1 MKDVAAGLRRM
12 IAMGAGS
19 GDIDA
24 LAASDGLSLW
34 LSSNDSVKLED
45 ALGVAN
51 NYRSTL
57 RRRRRDDLYVEI
69 AATCFPDLK
78 GAPLARAIITGI
90 DRYRASAWLR
100 DHETGRRP
108 AGANGL
114 LYDLLALNERLLD
127 VEALRKLPGIFRAGE
142 YQDHDLGFSEQE
154 ENCLECYG
162 PDKSIFEGSE

>member
-1 MKDVAAGLRRM
+1 MADPAACLHKV
-12 IAMGAGS
+12 IALAAGS
-19 GDIDA
+19 GDPEACSAADA
-24 LAASDGLSLW
+24 LSLW
-34 LSSNDSVKLED
+34 LSSNNDSVKLED

-57 RRRRRDDLYVEI
+57 RRRRRGDLYVEI

-78 GAPLARAIITGI
+78 GAPLARPIITAI

-114 LYDLLALNERLLD
+114 LYDLLMLKKRLLD
-127 VEALRKLPGIFRAGE
+127 VEALRKLFVGAARGHGCAASLSR
-142 YQDHDLGFSEQE
+142 QRLLRQRDT
-154 ENCLECYG
+154 C
-162 PDKSIFEGSE
+162 